1 MLGRVLIKY
10 LIKKNTHISQYLKI
24 LLKRMKRIETRKI
37 IWLDELNDEKI
48 LTFKHSRNDLNFQ
61 PITLNSNQKNDV

>member
-37 IWLDELNDEKI
+37 IWLDELNDEK
-48 LTFKHSRNDLNFQ
+48 F
-61 PITLNSNQKNDV
+61 

>member
-1 MLGRVLIKY
+1 
-10 LIKKNTHISQYLKI
+10 
-24 LLKRMKRIETRKI
+24 MKRIETRKI

-61 PITLNSNQKNDV
+61 PITLKSNQKMILLLKYQRSIYISSAMSL